1 MTKAEK
7 KMLILGG
14 GESGVGAALLAKS
27 EGFSVFLSDKNEITE
42 KYVNILKAEEIEY
55 EQNQHTEEKILAAD
69 EIIKSP
75 GIPSNIPIL
84 LKAKANNTPIISEIE
99 FAARYTSAKIIA
111 ITGSNGKTTT
121 TMLVYHLL
129 KSCGFNVGMAGNI
142 GQSFAQKVMSEKPD
156 YWVLEISSFQLEDC
170 YQFNPEIVILLNIT
184 PDHLD
189 RYEHNFQ
196 LYVDAKFRI
205 TQNLDS
211 KQHFIY
217 LKDNAAISRE
227 IRKRKIP
234 ATHYTIS
241 LQEHQENGAYIKED
255 KLVFNLKKTKQDFTI
270 DIKEIP
276 LKGKHNLSNAMAA
289 VLACVQVGARLKELT
304 TYFKNFEG
312 VPHRLEEVS
321 VVKDV
326 KFINDSKATNVDSVY
341 FALDSFDEPI
351 IWIAGGVDKGNDYG
365 KIKDLVLKKVKYLI
379 CLGKDNRKL
388 FDTFKNDL
396 HIVYQT
402 DNIRDAVE
410 QAFSFAQPGYVI
422 LFSPACAS
430 FDLFKNYED
439 RGNQFKDTIKKI
451 ERVGKMR

>member
-227 IRKRKIP
+227 IRKRSIP

-241 LQEHQENGAYIKED
+241 LNEKQDNGAYLKDDTLI
-255 KLVFNLKKTKQDFTI
+255 FNFKKNKKTFQIAT
-270 DIKEIP
+270 KEIM
-276 LKGKHNLSNAMAA
+276 LKGKHNLANTMAA
-289 VLACVQVGARLKELT
+289 VLACVQLGANEDELVR
-304 TYFKNFEG
+304 YFKTFEG
-312 VPHRLEEVS
+312 MPHRLEEVA
-321 VVKDV
+321 VVEGV

-351 IWIAGGVDKGNDYG
+351 VWIAGGQDKGNDYS
-365 KIKDLVLKKVKYLI
+365 KIADLVKSKVKYLI
-379 CLGKDNRKL
+379 CLGKDNHKL
-388 FDTFKNDL
+388 FDTFKDHL
-396 HIVYQT
+396 RIVYQT
-402 DNIRDAVE
+402 DNMRDAVE
-410 QAFSFAQPGYVI
+410 QAYGLAKKGDVV

-430 FDLFKNYED
+430 FDLFLNYED
-439 RGNQFKDTIKKI
+439 RGEQFKKTVKRLNRI
-451 ERVGKMR
+451 MR